1 MIDRDWAALRPV
13 DEQGE
18 PLAEA
23 DRVEVM
29 RSWQRLFGGNMLLAD
44 GVPVPVSNSDVARTR
59 ERFSRRSTSPIGPE
73 QLEYSGRLVVADP
86 PHADKSL
93 RNAADMAGA
102 VVLVRRGTAEPAC
115 GCGSNGLQ
123 TNVKGCNRCS
133 FIGKAARLRDAGAV
147 GMILSMDEEETREP
161 VPRDGCRHKGT
172 PDTPVAYVEGIY
184 HVAADEFKP
193 WCWWSSD
200 GIDADVQAFFT
211 PSDAPTCDWFG
222 MKTKQ
227 TLYYDRQNSKLPATV
242 MVAKADAE
250 RLAAADR
257 IQLSLGTGK
266 TEEGVVAA
274 QPFVTEE
281 AFNNA
286 LLLYNISLRDQLGRE
301 SKGGEVRYIGA
312 RDCPAAAWYWAAKE
326 TPGGFTIVNGRKEWH
341 CEVCKSPDGFW
352 KYFTRAGDNS
362 TELVKG
368 YIRQPRKW
376 CLRCVTKEIRGE
388 LGASEKR
395 IVPTM
400 PTAAETVCCAA
411 DRQRR

>member
-1 MIDRDWAALRPV
+1 MLDPWAFGMIDRDWATLRPV

-44 GVPVPVSNSDVARTR
+44 GVPVPLSNSDVTRNR
-59 ERFSRRSTSPIGPE
+59 ERPTSLIGPA

-86 PHADKSL
+86 PHADRPL

-102 VVLVRRGTAEPAC
+102 VALVRRGTAEPAC
-115 GCGSNGLQ
+115 GCGSNGSQ
-123 TNVKGCNRCS
+123 FNTKACNRCS

-147 GMILSMDEEETREP
+147 GMILSMDEVETREP
-161 VPRDGCRHKGT
+161 VPRSACGHKGT
-172 PDTPVAYVEGIY
+172 PDTPVAYVEDIY

-193 WCWWSSD
+193 WNWWTSD
-200 GIDADVQAFFT
+200 GIDENVQAVFT
-211 PSDAPTCDWFG
+211 PSDAPTCYDWFG
-222 MKTKQ
+222 METKQ
-227 TLYYDRQNSKLPATV
+227 QLYYDRQNSKLPATV

-250 RLAAADR
+250 RLVAADR
-257 IQLSLGTGK
+257 IQLSLGKGK
-266 TEEGVVAA
+266 AEEDVLAA

-281 AFNNA
+281 AFHNA

-301 SKGGEVRYIGA
+301 SKGGEVRFIGA
-312 RDCPAAAWYWAAKE
+312 SGFPAAAWYRAAKK
-326 TPGGFTIVNGRKEWH
+326 TPGGFAMVNGRKEWH
-341 CEVCKSPDGFW
+341 CEVCNSPDGFW

-362 TELVKG
+362 PELVMG

-376 CLRCVTKEIRGE
+376 CLHCVTKEIRDE
-388 LGASEKR
+388 LGACEK
-395 IVPTM
+395 
-400 PTAAETVCCAA
+400 A
-411 DRQRR
+411 DCSNYAHSS

>member
-1 MIDRDWAALRPV
+1 MLDPWTFGMIDRDWAALRPV

-257 IQLSLGTGK
+257 IQLSLGPEK
-266 TEEGVVAA
+266 QKKV
-274 QPFVTEE
+274 
-281 AFNNA
+281 
-286 LLLYNISLRDQLGRE
+286 SLRSNRSSPKKHLTTPCSCTISACGTSSGANQRAVRYDILGPGTVRRQLGT
-301 SKGGEVRYIGA
+301 G
-312 RDCPAAAWYWAAKE
+312 
-326 TPGGFTIVNGRKEWH
+326 
-341 CEVCKSPDGFW
+341 
-352 KYFTRAGDNS
+352 
-362 TELVKG
+362 
-368 YIRQPRKW
+368 
-376 CLRCVTKEIRGE
+376 
-388 LGASEKR
+388 
-395 IVPTM
+395 
-400 PTAAETVCCAA
+400 
-411 DRQRR
+411 QRRKPLADLLS